1 MATQIFAVTG
11 NPILHSKSP
20 NMFNAMFQH
29 NGYDA
34 EYLYFGAETAEE
46 ALFLFK
52 NLGAKG
58 MNVTS
63 PFKETI
69 GRLLDVVH
77 DEAKILGSVN
87 TVVHENGKLH
97 GYNTDFYG
105 VTKSFADAGISLQG
119 KKCLV
124 IGAGGA
130 GKAAAYGLHSQ
141 GAEVIMVNRTFG
153 KARIAA
159 NIIGC
164 KYSEIEELQHLLGK
178 CEIVISALQQNV
190 NPIEEQ
196 WLTPQHIVFD
206 ANYKGSPLVEMAQ
219 RRGCTIVSAEDW
231 LLNQAVASYALF
243 LGEQPNKEV
252 MRTGLSQPTLAD
264 RNHVIST
271 IGIMGAGKSSHG
283 HLLAEMLGY
292 EFHDIDDEIIEQ
304 EGMTITE
311 IFAQKGEAYFRN
323 AEKEMLSEKFNSKAE
338 SLLSCGGGIVLNKP
352 NRELLKQNSLV
363 IWFYATP
370 EAISKRIK
378 IEKRPLLQNGN
389 PKEILQKILD
399 DRKDLY
405 AHTAHAVFSTEENSK
420 YHTALRLQHEIMQIW
435 KTKL

>member
-29 NGYDA
+29 NGKDA
-34 EYLYFGAETAEE
+34 EYLYFAAETAEE

-87 TVVHENGKLH
+87 TVVNENGKLH

-105 VTKSFADAGISLQG
+105 VTQSFADAGISLQG

-141 GAEVIMVNRTFG
+141 GAQVIIVNRTLS
-153 KARIAA
+153 KAREAA

-164 KYSEIEELQHLLGK
+164 NYSEIEKLQELVGTN
-178 CEIVISALQQNV
+178 EILISALQQNV

-196 WLTPQHIVFD
+196 WITPQHIVFD
-206 ANYKGSPLVEMAQ
+206 ANYKGSLLVDMAQ
-219 RRGCTIVSAEDW
+219 RHGCTIVSAEDW
-231 LLNQAVASYALF
+231 LLNQAVASYTLF
-243 LGEQPNKEV
+243 LGEQPNKED
-252 MRTGLSQPTLAD
+252 MRSGLSQPTLAD

-283 HLLAEMLGY
+283 HKLAEVLNY
-292 EFHDIDDEIIEQ
+292 EFHDIDDEIVEQ
-304 EGMTITE
+304 EGMAITE
-311 IFAQKGEAYFRN
+311 IFAQKGETYFRN
-323 AEKEMLSEKFNSKAE
+323 AEKQVLSEKFNSDAE

-352 NRELLKQNSLV
+352 NRELLKQNTLV
-363 IWFYATP
+363 VWFYATP
-370 EAISKRIK
+370 EAISKRVK

-389 PKEILQKILD
+389 PKEILQKTLD
-399 DRKDLY
+399 ERRDFY
-405 AHTAHAVFSTEENSK
+405 AHTAHVVFSTEDSSK
-420 YHTALRLQHEIMQIW
+420 YRTAIRLQNEIMRIW
-435 KTKL
+435 KERQ

>member
-29 NGYDA
+29 NGKDA
-34 EYLYFGAETAEE
+34 EYLYFAAETAEE

-52 NLGAKG
+52 KLGAKG

-87 TVVHENGKLH
+87 TVVNENGELH
-97 GYNTDFYG
+97 GYNSDFYG
-105 VTKSFADAGISLQG
+105 VIQSFTDAGISLQG

-141 GAEVIMVNRTFG
+141 AADVTIVNRTLS
-153 KARIAA
+153 KARNAA

-164 KYSEIEELQHLLGK
+164 NYSEIEKLQELVGT
-178 CEIVISALQQNV
+178 CEILISALQQNV

-206 ANYKGSPLVEMAQ
+206 ANYKSSPLVEMAQ
-219 RRGCTIVSAEDW
+219 RCGCTIVSAEDW

-243 LGEQPNKEV
+243 LGEQPNKEI
-252 MRTGLSQPTLAD
+252 MRTGLSLPSLSD

-283 HLLAEMLGY
+283 NLLAEMLEY
-292 EFHDIDDEIIEQ
+292 EFHDIDDEIVEQ
-304 EGMTITE
+304 EGMTISE
-311 IFAQKGEAYFRN
+311 IFAQKGEEYFRN
-323 AEKEMLSEKFNSKAE
+323 AEKRMLSEKFNSDAE

-352 NRELLKQNSLV
+352 NRELLKQNSMV
-363 IWFYATP
+363 IWLYATP

-378 IEKRPLLQNGN
+378 TEKRPLLQNGN
-389 PKEILQKILD
+389 PKEILQKILE
-399 DRKDLY
+399 DRRDLY
-405 AHTAHAVFSTEENSK
+405 AHTAHVVFSTEESTK
-420 YHTALRLQHEIMQIW
+420 YRTAIRLQHEIMQIW
-435 KTKL
+435 KTKQ